1 MVCLSLLGYLPPSTP
16 TLRPKHL
23 TLEIWT
29 HYKWWWVLHSR
40 ALIESLTGTLLP
52 CFYSQPL
59 FQTLQTNVPWKCEK
73 SLFHT
78 FEESH
83 KVIDFQQ
90 RSPSYFVLK
99 LCLKCPLLV
108 LQTELWRGERREWL
122 VWGLGGGSKLYKVNI
137 NQWWEGLE
145 AIKWVIEHLEVSQIK
160 MSGNSG
166 FSWPFPRAR
175 EAQKDFLS
183 LKCLIIFQQKPFNI
197 GLSKDKRIL
206 LQLVTSVTEP
216 QLMMF

>member
-16 TLRPKHL
+16 TLHPKHL

-29 HYKWWWVLHSR
+29 HYKWWWVLHSA

-90 RSPSYFVLK
+90 RSPRSYFVLK

-108 LQTELWRGERREWL
+108 LQTELWRGERRVVCLGSWGWVQVVQSQHQSVMGGTRGYKMGNWTPRSQSDKN
-122 VWGLGGGSKLYKVNI
+122 VW
-137 NQWWEGLE
+137 
-145 AIKWVIEHLEVSQIK
+145 
-160 MSGNSG
+160 
-166 FSWPFPRAR
+166 
-175 EAQKDFLS
+175 
-183 LKCLIIFQQKPFNI
+183 
-197 GLSKDKRIL
+197 
-206 LQLVTSVTEP
+206 
-216 QLMMF
+216 